1 VLNALSGFA
10 KPHSFDTNII
20 YISLSQQMMF
30 QGAKGSAEVSIN
42 SKQANR
48 TLLLKQLARDLCI
61 SERRILY
68 RSQYVSQ
75 QSFLFSARQ
84 SGYTV
89 TPLIFNLWSGADI
102 A

>member
-1 VLNALSGFA
+1 
-10 KPHSFDTNII
+10 
-20 YISLSQQMMF
+20 MF

-75 QSFLFSARQ
+75 QSSSSCLLFSMQ
-84 SGYTV
+84 SCGY
-89 TPLIFNLWSGADI
+89 PLRSHRFLPLLMWRRYCVGD
-102 A
+102 